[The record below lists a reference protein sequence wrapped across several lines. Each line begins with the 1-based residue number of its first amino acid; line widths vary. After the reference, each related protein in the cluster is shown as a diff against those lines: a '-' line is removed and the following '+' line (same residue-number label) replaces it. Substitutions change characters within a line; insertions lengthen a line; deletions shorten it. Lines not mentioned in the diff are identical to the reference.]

1 MVRYSKRHMYRV
13 TKIINAPLKFVYDWC
28 TDYREDDNQITGSK
42 AQFKILQKTNR
53 RVIYLRTYERD
64 GRTMIGV
71 KMVTLRPP
79 KAWHLDQVGE
89 DEDAIGIYKLTR
101 VGLEK
106 TRLDMTFT
114 EKYRISDA
122 PTKEEDRKV
131 TDQMWDRYVAA
142 LEKDY
147 TSPINKTR
155 RTTCLLE
162 GQTTGNFGPQKTS
175 LSARKTRAPASEI
188 CVLH

>member
-1 MVRYSKRHMYRV
+1 MVRYSERHTYRV
-13 TKIINAPLKFVYDWC
+13 VKAINAPLKFVYDWC
-28 TDYREDDNQITGSK
+28 TDYREDDNELTGSK
-42 AQFKILQKTNR
+42 TQFKILQKTNR
-53 RVIYLRTYERD
+53 RVIYLRTSERD
-64 GRTMIGV
+64 GKTMIGV

-101 VGLEK
+101 VGPER

-122 PTKEEDRKV
+122 PSKEEDRND
-131 TDQMWDRYVAA
+131 TAQMWDKYVAA

-147 TSPINKTR
+147 AA
-155 RTTCLLE
+155 
-162 GQTTGNFGPQKTS
+162 GN
-175 LSARKTRAPASEI
+175 
-188 CVLH
+188 

>member
-1 MVRYSKRHMYRV
+1 MVRYSKRHTYHV
-13 TKIINAPLKFVYDWC
+13 TKTINAPLKFVYDWC

-79 KAWHLDQVGE
+79 QAWHLDQVGE

-101 VGLEK
+101 VGSEE

-122 PTKEEDRKV
+122 HTKEEDRKV
-131 TDQMWDRYVAA
+131 TDQMWDKYVSA

-147 TSPINKTR
+147 TSAIN
-155 RTTCLLE
+155 
-162 GQTTGNFGPQKTS
+162 Q
-175 LSARKTRAPASEI
+175 
-188 CVLH
+188 